1 MSASISKQKTGNLVL
16 VYTLLIVGAF
26 FFMIPFIWML
36 SSSLKELPQIFVYP
50 PKWIPNPLRWD
61 NYARALVK
69 MNFPLALKN
78 TLIITVLTVTGQL
91 LSSALVAYG
100 FARLKFPGRALLF
113 MLVISTMMLPSQV
126 TMIPVF
132 IIFRTLGWVDTL
144 KPLIIP
150 SFLGANAFAIFLLRQ
165 FFLTIPKDLEDAAR
179 IDGCGTFRIFWQII
193 LPLAKPA
200 MVTVG
205 IFAFM
210 GSWNDFFGPLIYLNS
225 ESMRT
230 LAIALQS
237 FQGQFTAEWNLLMAA
252 SVVVLL
258 PVLVIFFTFQ
268 QYFVQ
273 GIVLTGLK

>member
-26 FFMIPFIWML
+26 LFMIPFIWML
-36 SSSLKELPQIFVYP
+36 SSSLKELSQIFVYP
-50 PKWIPNPLRWD
+50 PKWIPNPVRWD
-61 NYARALVK
+61 NYARALAK

-78 TLIITVLTVTGQL
+78 TLIITVLTVSGQL

-100 FARLKFPGRALLF
+100 FARLKFPGRDFLF

-144 KPLIIP
+144 KPLIVP

-165 FFLTIPKDLEDAAR
+165 FFLTIPKELEDAAR
-179 IDGCGTFRIFWQII
+179 IDGCGSLRIFFQIM

-230 LAIALQS
+230 LAIALQT

-258 PVLVIFFTFQ
+258 PVLVIFFSLQ

>member
-1 MSASISKQKTGNLVL
+1 MSSISKKKTGSKVL

-26 FFMIPFIWML
+26 FFMIPFAWML
-36 SSSLKELPQIFVYP
+36 SSSLKELSQIFLYP
-50 PKWIPNPLRWD
+50 PKWIPNPIRWD
-61 NYARALVK
+61 NYAKALVK

-78 TLIITVLTVTGQL
+78 TLIITLLTVTGQL
-91 LSSALVAYG
+91 LSSAFVAYG
-100 FARLKFPGRALLF
+100 FARLRFPGRDFLF

-132 IIFRTLGWVDTL
+132 MVFRSLGWVDTL

-165 FFLTIPKDLEDAAR
+165 FFLTIPKELEDAAR
-179 IDGCGTFRIFWQII
+179 IDGCGSLRIFFQII
-193 LPLAKPA
+193 MPLAKPA
-200 MVTVG
+200 LVTVG

-225 ESMRT
+225 EKLRT
-230 LAIALQS
+230 LAIALQT

-258 PVLVIFFTFQ
+258 PVLVIFFTLQ